1 MPEKKPLT
9 ALAVKNAKPREKPYR
24 LAAGKGLYLEV
35 MPTGAKYWRW
45 KYRFGGKEKR
55 LALGVFDDVSLAE
68 AKDRRREARETLRQ
82 GIDPAAKRKAE
93 RLAAK
98 VAAATSFEAVARE
111 WLEKESTKLAPSTVA
126 AAQRRLESLVFPWI
140 GTRPVSEITPP
151 ELLEVLRRVESQGK
165 LETAQR
171 LKQRCGQI
179 FRYAIATGRAERDPS
194 ADLRGALATPKVRHR
209 AAVTDPAEVGAL
221 LRSIE
226 GFSGQFVTHCALR
239 LLPLLFVRPGELR
252 HAEWSEIDLDAAEWR
267 IPAERT
273 KMRRPHLVPL
283 STQAV
288 AILRELE
295 PLTGHGRFVF
305 PGIRT
310 IRRPI
315 SENTINAALRRLGY
329 SKDEMTGH
337 GFRSLATTLLNEQ
350 GWPPDVI
357 ERQLAHIE
365 RNKVRAAYNRAEH
378 LGERR
383 KMMQAWA
390 DYLDALRSGGKVTPI
405 RSRAS

>member
-1 MPEKKPLT
+1 
-9 ALAVKNAKPREKPYR
+9 
-24 LAAGKGLYLEV
+24 
-35 MPTGAKYWRW
+35 
-45 KYRFGGKEKR
+45 
-55 LALGVFDDVSLAE
+55 
-68 AKDRRREARETLRQ
+68 
-82 GIDPAAKRKAE
+82 
-93 RLAAK
+93 
-98 VAAATSFEAVARE
+98 
-111 WLEKESTKLAPSTVA
+111 
-126 AAQRRLESLVFPWI
+126 
-140 GTRPVSEITPP
+140 
-151 ELLEVLRRVESQGK
+151 
-165 LETAQR
+165 
-171 LKQRCGQI
+171 
-179 FRYAIATGRAERDPS
+179 
-194 ADLRGALATPKVRHR
+194 
-209 AAVTDPAEVGAL
+209 
-221 LRSIE
+221 
-226 GFSGQFVTHCALR
+226 
-239 LLPLLFVRPGELR
+239 
-252 HAEWSEIDLDAAEWR
+252 
-267 IPAERT
+267 
-273 KMRRPHLVPL
+273 VPL

-390 DYLDALRSGGKVTPI
+390 DYLDGLRAGGQVTPI
-405 RSRAS
+405 RSAHAS